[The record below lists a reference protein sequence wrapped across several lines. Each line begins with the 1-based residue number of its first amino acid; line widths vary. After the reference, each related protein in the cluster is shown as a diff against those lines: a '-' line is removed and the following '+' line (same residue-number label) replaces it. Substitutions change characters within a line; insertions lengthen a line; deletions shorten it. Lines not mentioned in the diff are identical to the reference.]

1 MAGGAGVCSGL
12 WPSGGWASE
21 RRLWP
26 LSFDLAATAR
36 EECEW
41 AGLQYKPKQAQETFG
56 RSSSSRLDASP
67 QKQEHRRPGIG
78 DRAAD
83 SPEEEGVGVGV
94 PGG

>member
-1 MAGGAGVCSGL
+1 MGRPAV
-12 WPSGGWASE
+12 
-21 RRLWP
+21 
-26 LSFDLAATAR
+26 
-36 EECEW
+36 
-41 AGLQYKPKQAQETFG
+41 QAQVTFG